1 MVNKTM
7 NTINEK
13 KMTSAQKT
21 KREKIV
27 KSMKKGKKGFKE
39 RYGKRAKE
47 VMYATA
53 TKEAMK
59 ENIKF
64 DDFVNKLLSENYEFK
79 K

>member
-1 MVNKTM
+1 MVNKIM

-21 KREKIV
+21 KKEKIV
-27 KSMKKGKKGFKE
+27 KSMKKGLKGMKE

-53 TKEAMK
+53 TKQAMK
-59 ENIKF
+59 EEVKF
-64 DDFVNKLLSENYEFK
+64 NDFVNQILSETYQFK

>member
-1 MVNKTM
+1 M

-27 KSMKKGKKGFKE
+27 KGM
-39 RYGKRAKE
+39 KRAKE

>member
-1 MVNKTM
+1 M

-13 KMTSAQKT
+13 KMTGAEKK

-27 KSMKKGKKGFKE
+27 KSMKKGKKGFEK

-53 TKEAMK
+53 TKQAMK
-59 ENIKF
+59 EQVKF
-64 DDFVNKLLSENYEFK
+64 DDLINKLLSENYEFK
-79 K
+79 KEA

>member
-1 MVNKTM
+1 M

-27 KSMKKGKKGFKE
+27 TGMKKGLKGMKK